1 VRVAVL
7 IKQVPRFEEMSLGP
21 DGRLRREGLELEI
34 NPYCRRAVA
43 KGVELARAAHGR
55 CTVFTLG
62 PPPAED
68 ALREAVAWGADD
80 AVLITDPVFAGSDT
94 LATSRALA
102 QALRREGPFDLIL
115 AGRNS
120 VDADTGQVAAEIA
133 ELLDLPML
141 AGVRILDLHHGVV
154 HAHCEQDDGWLDAEL
169 RLPAVITAAE
179 RLCPPCKVGPEGRAA
194 VHAEHIRRMGP
205 ADIGEGPWGQ
215 AGSPTT
221 VGRVRVLEVQR
232 RCQVLDGD
240 IGAQVRQAV
249 DILRR
254 AGALDGTAA
263 ELTGTV
269 PDTGVHA
276 GTAIAVLVEQG
287 RPRIARELLGAAAR
301 LAVDAAARVVA
312 ICTEDADPV
321 EAGGWGADEL
331 VLLHGSTVEEDV
343 AAAAAEWCTEH
354 TPWAVLAA
362 STMWGREVAGRV
374 AARLGAGLTGDAVEL
389 EVADGR
395 LVCWKPAFGG
405 QLVAAITASSPVQM
419 ATVRPGV
426 LPLLHPRRAQAADSQ
441 TRTIAPRGR
450 VHIVERGR
458 DDELDA
464 LATART
470 VVTVGTGVLPEEYA
484 LLQPLRDALGAE
496 LGATRKVADRGWL
509 PHSRQVGITGR
520 AIAPCLYVAVGV
532 AGKFNHII
540 GFRAAH
546 FALAINSDPSAP
558 IFDAVDLGI
567 VGDWHEVVPLLV
579 RELAPAESAARP

>member
-1 VRVAVL
+1 
-7 IKQVPRFEEMSLGP
+7 KQVPRFEEMSLGA
-21 DGRLRREGLELEI
+21 DGRLRREGLELEM

-43 KGVELARAAHGR
+43 KGVELARAAQGR

-62 PPPAED
+62 PPAAEEV
-68 ALREAVAWGADD
+68 LREAVAWGADD
-80 AVLITDPVFAGSDT
+80 AVLITDPAFAGSDT

-133 ELLDLPML
+133 ELLDLPMR
-141 AGVRILDLHHGVV
+141 AGVRILDHHHGVV

-169 RLPAVITAAE
+169 HLPTVITTAE

-194 VHAEHIRRMGP
+194 VRSEHIRRMGP
-205 ADIGEGPWGQ
+205 VDLGEGPWGQ

-249 DILRR
+249 DVLRR
-254 AGALDGTAA
+254 AGALDGTAT

-269 PDTGVHA
+269 PDTGVDA
-276 GTAIAVLVEQG
+276 GTAIAVLTEPG

-301 LAVDAAARVVA
+301 LATDAAARVVVFSPG
-312 ICTEDADPV
+312 DVDPV
-321 EAGGWGADEL
+321 EAGGWGADEVVTL
-331 VLLHGSTVEEDV
+331 QGSAVEEDV
-343 AAAAAEWCTEH
+343 AAAAAQWCSEH
-354 TPWAVLAA
+354 APWAVLAA
-362 STMWGREVAGRV
+362 STMWGREVAGRL
-374 AARLGAGLTGDAVEL
+374 AARIGAGLTGDAVEL

-426 LPLLHPRRAQAADSQ
+426 LPLLHPRRAEATVE
-441 TRTIAPRGR
+441 TRTVEPRGR
-450 VHIVERGR
+450 LQVVERGR
-458 DDELDA
+458 DDELDV

-470 VVTVGTGVLPEEYA
+470 VVAVGTGVLPAGYA
-484 LLQPLRDALGAE
+484 LLQPLRGALGAE
-496 LGATRKVADRGWL
+496 LGA
-509 PHSRQVGITGR
+509 
-520 AIAPCLYVAVGV
+520 
-532 AGKFNHII
+532 
-540 GFRAAH
+540 
-546 FALAINSDPSAP
+546 
-558 IFDAVDLGI
+558 
-567 VGDWHEVVPLLV
+567 
-579 RELAPAESAARP
+579 

>member
-7 IKQVPRFEEMSLGP
+7 IKQVPRFEEMSLGA
-21 DGRLRREGLELEI
+21 DGRLRREGLELEM

-43 KGVELARAAHGR
+43 KGVELARAAQGR

-62 PPPAED
+62 PPAAEEV
-68 ALREAVAWGADD
+68 LREAVAWGADD
-80 AVLITDPVFAGSDT
+80 AVLITDPAFAGSDT

-141 AGVRILDLHHGVV
+141 AGVRILDLHHGAV
-154 HAHCEQDDGWLDAEL
+154 HAHCEQDDGWLDAEV
-169 RLPAVITAAE
+169 RLPAVITTAE

-194 VHAEHIRRMGP
+194 VRPEHIRPMGP
-205 ADIGEGPWGQ
+205 VDLGEGPWGQ

-232 RCQVLDGD
+232 RCQVLGGD
-240 IGAQVRQAV
+240 IAAQVRQAV
-249 DILRR
+249 DVLRR

-263 ELTGTV
+263 TELAGSV
-269 PDTGVHA
+269 PDSGAVT
-276 GTAIAVLVEQG
+276 GTAIAVLTEPG

-301 LAVDAAARVVA
+301 LAADAAARVVGFSL
-312 ICTEDADPV
+312 EDVDPV
-321 EAGGWGADEL
+321 EAGGWGADEVVAL
-331 VLLHGSTVEEDV
+331 QGSAVEEDV
-343 AAAAAEWCTEH
+343 AAAAAQWCSEH
-354 TPWAVLAA
+354 APWAVLAA
-362 STMWGREVAGRV
+362 STMWGREVAGRL
-374 AARLGAGLTGDAVEL
+374 AARIGAGLTGDAVEL

-426 LPLLHPRRAQAADSQ
+426 LPLLQPRRAEAAVE
-441 TRTIAPRGR
+441 TRTVAPRGR
-450 VHIVERGR
+450 LHVVERGR
-458 DDELDA
+458 DDELDV

-470 VVTVGTGVLPEEYA
+470 VVAVGTGVLPEEYA

-496 LGATRKVADRGWL
+496 LAATRKVADRGWL

-546 FALAINSDPSAP
+546 FALAINSDPLAP
-558 IFDAVDLGI
+558 IFEAVDLGI

-579 RELAPAESAARP
+579 RELTPAESAARS